1 MPNFVH
7 LLTGSD
13 PQEGLAY
20 KRKTGSR
27 EMKINIPKPKSIFY
41 EIETLQR
48 EELR

>member
-13 PQEGLAY
+13 PQEGLALPKENWI
-20 KRKTGSR
+20 KRDEDEYIKTK
-27 EMKINIPKPKSIFY
+27 EHFY

-48 EELR
+48 EKLR